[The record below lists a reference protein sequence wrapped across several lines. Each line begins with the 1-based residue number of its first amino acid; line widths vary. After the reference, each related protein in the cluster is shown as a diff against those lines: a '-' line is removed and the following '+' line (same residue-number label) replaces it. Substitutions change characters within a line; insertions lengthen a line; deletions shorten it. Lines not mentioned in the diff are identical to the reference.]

1 MTTHIMHYMLCCAI
15 VRRVNIRGIELIFVG
30 LGLILMQATLQFL
43 TFQILIQK
51 LKTKIKAESHFN
63 IFNQPHG

>member
-1 MTTHIMHYMLCCAI
+1 MMHYVLLCAT
-15 VRRVNIRGIELIFVG
+15 VRRVNIWGNELIFVR
-30 LGLILMQATLQFL
+30 LMLMPATLYFL

-63 IFNQPHG
+63 ILKHAHG